1 MARIELPPFSM
12 FSATPVYDGVEAEIE
27 GERQKIIVFG
37 LMVEAVVPAASDVL
51 YTVPQ
56 AGEGRLDLISQQ
68 FYGTPELWWAVAVVN
83 DLRDPLIGFEAG
95 QTIRVP
101 TKERLAS
108 IGILS
113 V

>member
-1 MARIELPPFSM
+1 M
-12 FSATPVYDGVEAEIE
+12 FSATPAYEGIDAEIE
-27 GERQKIIVFG
+27 GSRQKVIVFG
-37 LMVEAVVPAASDVL
+37 LMADAVVPDPSDVL

-68 FYGTPELWWAVAVVN
+68 FYGTPELWWVVAIVN
-83 DLRDPLIGFEAG
+83 NLIDPLVGFVTG

-101 TKERLAS
+101 KRERLAS
-108 IGILS
+108 EGILS

>member
-1 MARIELPPFSM
+1 M
-12 FSATPVYDGVEAEIE
+12 FSATPAYDNVSVEIE
-27 GERQKIIVFG
+27 GVRQNIIVFG
-37 LMVEAVVPAASDVL
+37 LMVPAVVPDATDIL

-56 AGEGRLDLISQQ
+56 AGQGRTDLISQQ
-68 FYGTPELWWAVAVVN
+68 FYGTPELWWVLALVN
-83 DLRDPLIGFEAG
+83 NQVDPLLGFVTN

-108 IGILS
+108 EGILT